1 MSFGGGSFVTQNK
14 VLPGIYVNVAA
25 ENKVTSELSDRGVAA
40 MGVELNW
47 GPDNEL
53 MYMTESEFRKNCKT
67 MFGCE
72 YTAEEM
78 KGLRDLFKHAAA
90 CYLYRLNSGSKAS
103 NSLCEAKY
111 SGTLGNNLLVVVSMS
126 NSGYWVQTYLNH
138 QEVDAQLVADASE
151 LQDND
156 YVCWKKGAT
165 LTMSS
170 GLALTGGSNK
180 AVITLEDYQNMLIAL
195 ESVRFNILGCVSQD
209 LIVKELF
216 VLFTQA
222 QRMESGAKFQTV
234 LYDCDADYEGIISVA
249 NPVYDDLHPESSLVY
264 WVTGAEAGCAVNGT
278 LTNALY
284 DGEFE
289 VEPVMGDMAL
299 REALADGEL
308 VLHKMGDQM
317 RVLEDVNSLVNCAEG
332 QTEDMKY
339 NQTMR
344 VLDQIVL
351 DLSALFYDKY
361 LGVVMND
368 NAGRMSLWNDIVSY
382 YRKLEALRAIEG
394 FDAADITVSQGES
407 KKAVVV
413 NSYLTVI
420 NSMSQLYLT
429 VTFE

>member
-40 MGVELNW
+40 MGVELDW

-53 MYMTESEFRKNCKT
+53 IYLTESEFRKNCRRL
-67 MFGCE
+67 FGCE
-72 YTAEEM
+72 YTADKM

-90 CYLYRLNSGSKAS
+90 CYLYRLNSGTKAS

-126 NSGYWVQTYLNH
+126 DAGYWVQTYLNQ

-151 LQDND
+151 LKDND
-156 YVCWKKGAT
+156 YVCWKKSAA
-165 LTMSS
+165 LTMTS
-170 GLALTGGSNK
+170 GLALTGGSSK
-180 AVITLEDYQNMLIAL
+180 AVVALEDYYNMLLAL
-195 ESVRFNILGCVSQD
+195 ESVRFNILGCVSTDSTIQQF
-209 LIVKELF
+209 F
-216 VLFTQA
+216 VLFTQG
-222 QRMESGAKFQTV
+222 QRTESGAKFQTV
-234 LYDCDADYEGIISVA
+234 LYDCDADYEGVISVT
-249 NPVYDDLHPESSLVY
+249 NPVHDEMFPESSLVY

-289 VEPVMGDMAL
+289 FEPVMGDMAL
-299 REALADGEL
+299 REALAEGKL
-308 VLHKMGDQM
+308 VLHKLGDQM
-317 RVLEDVNSLVNCAEG
+317 RVLEDVNTLVNCAEG

-361 LGVVMND
+361 LGVVLND

-407 KKAVVV
+407 KKAVVI